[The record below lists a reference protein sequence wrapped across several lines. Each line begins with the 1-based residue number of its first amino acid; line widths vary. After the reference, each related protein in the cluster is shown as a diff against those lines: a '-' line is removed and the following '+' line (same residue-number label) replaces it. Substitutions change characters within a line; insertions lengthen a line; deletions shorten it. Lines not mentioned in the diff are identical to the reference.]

1 MSRYQR
7 YGGMEMVAYYV
18 PVGRMA
24 EYPHPEPERTGVQPS
39 KGIFA
44 DVKCTIFPSRQF
56 LLNAVKKGG
65 IKPLV
70 RHTVTLPG
78 GCAIEQ

>member
-1 MSRYQR
+1 MKM
-7 YGGMEMVAYYV
+7 GMDTYYV
-18 PVGRMA
+18 PLGRMA
-24 EYPHPEPERTGVQPS
+24 EYQHPEPERTGVQPG

-44 DVKCTIFPSRQF
+44 DVKCTIFPSRQW
-56 LLNAVKKGG
+56 LLNAVKRGG

-78 GCAIEQ
+78 GCTIEK